1 MTDRLMTK
9 QQLRENL
16 DNWLDGFTN
25 TTRFLNPID
34 RDNSFCAKYKNENK
48 KLSKNQMMFKE

>member
-1 MTDRLMTK
+1 MINKLMTK

-16 DNWLDGFTN
+16 DIWLDGFTN

-34 RDNSFCAKYKNENK
+34 RDNSFCARYKKENK
-48 KLSKNQMMFKE
+48 KLSKEQMIFKE